1 MEEKVNLFDFI
12 QNRISCYDE
21 EYANELGIYDLD
33 DLDDEDINNIVAEVL
48 NNQDIEDLIHEE
60 IEQYYR
66 FKKEGI

>member
-1 MEEKVNLFDFI
+1 MKEKVNLFDFI
-12 QNRISCYDE
+12 QDRIGCYDE
-21 EYANELGIYDLD
+21 EYANELGIY

-60 IEQYYR
+60 IEQYCR